1 MNYTLTINIDILKI
15 LKFYLIGFIPAYLIV
30 LYFEIDNLRIY
41 LKANNFTW
49 KKMKKKYF
57 LFFNKRVVQGVP
69 MSWLLVLLLIFA
81 IIGNIN
87 TKLSKKYFWWRRF
100 KDILKFV
107 KKDETLYF
115 YCNNKYFSRVKKK
128 LNKKNRKKII
138 YRIFKREIKVDNYS
152 KESFENY
159 VKPLTLENY
168 EGLFDFE
175 ERNNLEAN
183 YELLVFERFCKIYL
197 RKII

>member
-1 MNYTLTINIDILKI
+1 MNYTFTININIIKI
-15 LKFYLIGFIPAYLIV
+15 LKFYLMGFIPAYLIV
-30 LYFEIDNLRIY
+30 LYLEIENLKSY

-49 KKMKKKYF
+49 KEMKKKYF
-57 LFFNKRVVQGVP
+57 LIFNKRVIQGVP

-87 TKLSKKYFWWRRF
+87 TKLSKYFWWIRF

-115 YCNNKYFSRVKKK
+115 YCNNKYFHRVKEKLKK
-128 LNKKNRKKII
+128 NNRKKII
-138 YRIFKREIKVDNYS
+138 YRILKGEIKVDNYS
-152 KESFENY
+152 KESFEEY

-175 ERNNLEAN
+175 ERDNLKAN
-183 YELLVFERFCKIYL
+183 YELLVFERFRRYYL

>member
-1 MNYTLTINIDILKI
+1 MKYTFTINIDILKI
-15 LKFYLIGFIPAYLIV
+15 LKFYLLGFIPAYLIV
-30 LYFEIDNLRIY
+30 LYFEIDNLKTY
-41 LKANNFTW
+41 LKVNNLTW
-49 KKMKKKYF
+49 KKMKKKHF

-81 IIGNIN
+81 ILGNIN
-87 TKLSKKYFWWRRF
+87 TKLSNKYWWRRI

-107 KKDETLYF
+107 KKEETLYF
-115 YCNNKYFSRVKKK
+115 YCNNKYFHRVKEK

-152 KESFENY
+152 KESFEEY

-175 ERNNLEAN
+175 ERDNLEAN

-197 RKII
+197 

>member
-1 MNYTLTINIDILKI
+1 MKYTFTINIDILKI
-15 LKFYLIGFIPAYLIV
+15 LKFYLLGFIPAYLIV
-30 LYFEIDNLRIY
+30 LYFEIDNLKTY
-41 LKANNFTW
+41 LKVNNLTW
-49 KKMKKKYF
+49 KKMKKKHF

-81 IIGNIN
+81 ILGNIN
-87 TKLSKKYFWWRRF
+87 TKLSNKYWWRRI

-107 KKDETLYF
+107 KKEKTLYF
-115 YCNNKYFSRVKKK
+115 YCNNKYFHRVKEK

-152 KESFENY
+152 KESFEEY

-175 ERNNLEAN
+175 ERDNLEAN

-197 RKII
+197 